1 MSSWSPTKYK
11 TKNWPS
17 YNTALKQ
24 RGLLSIWFDPE
35 IVWVPP
41 PNGKRGRQQS
51 FSDAA
56 IQACL
61 TLKVLFEMG
70 LRQSEPVKA
79 PLVRAHWRTEVVQSL
94 LRLAGLDWSAPDF
107 STLSRRQKTLNVNL
121 PYRGSKGPLNLLG
134 DSTGIKAEG
143 EGEWNA
149 RKHRDPKRRL
159 WRNRN

>member
-79 PLVRAHWRTEVVQSL
+79 PLVRATGERGCSEPVAFGGSGLVCAGFQHIEPASKDTEREPALSWFQGPTEPPCRQHGDQGRRRRRVECSQASWSKTSA
-94 LRLAGLDWSAPDF
+94 LA
-107 STLSRRQKTLNVNL
+107 Q
-121 PYRGSKGPLNLLG
+121 
-134 DSTGIKAEG
+134 
-143 EGEWNA
+143 
-149 RKHRDPKRRL
+149 
-159 WRNRN
+159 